1 MKPKIL
7 LDEKQQATNLT
18 GYFVLFYWLLQSQ
31 LQDAPEKKIWIDLK
45 T

>member
-18 GYFVLFYWLLQSQ
+18 GYFVLLAASVTTSRCPREENM
-31 LQDAPEKKIWIDLK
+31 D
-45 T
+45 